1 MEIYMSGAT
10 VSVGN
15 GADGAKMLQIEDIK
29 SGIKV
34 MVVLPAA
41 SARTV
46 ASGLTGLTLATSMP
60 GNGRGENHG

>member
-1 MEIYMSGAT
+1 MEIHMTDST

-15 GADGAKMLQIEDIK
+15 GPDGSKLLIIGDKQ

-34 MVVLPAA
+34 VVVLPSA
-41 SARTV
+41 SAKIV